1 MTTLEIY
8 KALKKYAKEDTTIA
22 KENGSMSI
30 CDTKRGVINV
40 NYNNGFFQAYNN
52 KGEELIGS
60 MLQNRFENWLVD
72 QYIVEL

>member
-1 MTTLEIY
+1 MCIR
-8 KALKKYAKEDTTIA
+8 DR
-22 KENGSMSI
+22 SI

>member
-8 KALKKYAKEDTTIA
+8 KALKQYANEDTTIA

-40 NYNNGFFQAYNN
+40 NYKYGLFQAYNN
-52 KGEELIGS
+52 KGEQLTGLMS
-60 MLQNRFENWLVD
+60 QNRFENWLVD
-72 QYIVEL
+72 QYVVEL